1 MSAWGCVCVSLL
13 KYMKELILV
22 FSLAVIK
29 TLTKATYRR
38 KVYFGLW
45 FQKDES
51 PSWLGSLAAGAG
63 SWGFITLL
71 ANTKQRGPTERRVRL
86 WTLKPTPSDTVP
98 PPNAVPLPKH
108 CHKLVTV
115 FKYLSPGRAFHIQT
129 AIALCLTDL
138 EGKKCLNLDFSVRF
152 TS

>member
-1 MSAWGCVCVSLL
+1 MLVRTIRSAVSAWGCVCVSLL
-13 KYMKELILV
+13 KYTKELILV

-63 SWGFITLL
+63 S
-71 ANTKQRGPTERRVRL
+71 
-86 WTLKPTPSDTVP
+86 
-98 PPNAVPLPKH
+98 
-108 CHKLVTV
+108 
-115 FKYLSPGRAFHIQT
+115 
-129 AIALCLTDL
+129 
-138 EGKKCLNLDFSVRF
+138 
-152 TS
+152 